1 MTLLEILVRELPKHG
16 GWPDGAVFVAQE
28 EGGELWS
35 FTSKP
40 QKDCDDE
47 WLDESHGGY
56 HTKVGKLCEASDH
69 DISTITREQYEAALA
84 EAGPEWNG
92 EGLPP
97 VGCECEYLDSNNE
110 WYPVTIKY
118 ASNQIVVICGMT
130 NIFGE
135 EQETEIAKDVQLDK
149 PQFRPIRSEADMK
162 RAELAKALHIAA
174 GAAPIDLGGIG
185 PLYLELADKIIAG
198 EIPHLK
204 IV

>member
-47 WLDESHGGY
+47 WMDESHGGY
-56 HTKVGKLCEASDH
+56 HTKVGKLREASDH

-97 VGCECEYLDSNNE
+97 VGCECQYRKHKKTEHSE
-110 WYPVTIKY
+110 WFNGVVKY
-118 ASNQIVVICGMT
+118 ASEFTVVIQPVC
-130 NIFGE
+130 
-135 EQETEIAKDVQLDK
+135 
-149 PQFRPIRSEADMK
+149 
-162 RAELAKALHIAA
+162 
-174 GAAPIDLGGIG
+174 
-185 PLYLELADKIIAG
+185 YAG
-198 EIPHLK
+198 ETIGHPDNFEFRTIPSEDDIKRDASIKAIFDVLAQYDSLKGCHTYEGKADYLYSAIASEKIPH
-204 IV
+204 IRID